1 MDVLLR
7 AVDFLAGAFF
17 AAVFLAGAFFA
28 ALFLVED
35 PLEPDRWPDE
45 VRAAVFFAGRLA
57 VFFAVDPL
65 PELFDELLLDD
76 ELLDEPPFEL
86 VDEPRFEPVELL
98 LRLRPDELL
107 PVRLRALLRLRGEPF
122 PEPRDLLSSR
132 WSSSSPWSSSP
143 SSSSAPWMAAVT
155 DSILDAAV
163 ASASSLAASVRPP
176 VS

>member
-7 AVDFLAGAFF
+7 AVDFLAGALF

-57 VFFAVDPL
+57 VFLAVDPL

-107 PVRLRALLRLRGEPF
+107 PVRLRALLRLRGEPR
-122 PEPRDLLSSR
+122 EPRDLLSSR
-132 WSSSSPWSSSP
+132 WSSSSPGSSSP